1 MWTDWVVA
9 VDGVAVEILVAVEV
23 PVGAE
28 DQVGAGNVHLLA
40 DPVVDRATYH
50 RKRAAILVSNTEL

>member
-1 MWTDWVVA
+1 M
-9 VDGVAVEILVAVEV
+9 EILVAVEV